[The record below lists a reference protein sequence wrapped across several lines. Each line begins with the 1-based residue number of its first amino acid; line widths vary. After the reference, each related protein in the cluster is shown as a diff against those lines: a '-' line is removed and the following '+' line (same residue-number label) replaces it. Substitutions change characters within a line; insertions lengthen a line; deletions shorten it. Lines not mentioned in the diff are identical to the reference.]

1 VLIGK
6 NAAALTTV
14 PTPERPP
21 LARLCNDLGPALYA
35 WTCLRLP
42 ARLRGRVAVEDV
54 VQEIWLRV
62 VGIYEQSFQSGSGSP
77 RAFVFAVAKLVL
89 LEVER
94 HAYAREQKAAT
105 PGGTTW
111 QKAIGQ
117 LPNEVTSLTQ
127 RLSRDE
133 RVKRFL
139 AQVELLDEDDRRLL
153 LFCGMEDM
161 SQREAA
167 ERLGLSTDAAAKRWQ
182 RLAERL
188 RSWESARDL
197 LAR

>member
-1 VLIGK
+1 MT
-6 NAAALTTV
+6 AV
-14 PTPERPP
+14 PIPDRPP
-21 LARLCNDLGPALYA
+21 LGRLCNELGPALYA
-35 WTCLRLP
+35 WVGLRLP

-62 VGIYEQSFQSGSGSP
+62 IRIYEESFQPGNGTP

-94 HAYAREQKAAT
+94 HAYASAQKESA

-111 QKAIGQ
+111 QQAIGQ

-133 RVKRFL
+133 RLQRFV
-139 AQVELLDEDDRRLL
+139 AQVNLLDEDDRRLL